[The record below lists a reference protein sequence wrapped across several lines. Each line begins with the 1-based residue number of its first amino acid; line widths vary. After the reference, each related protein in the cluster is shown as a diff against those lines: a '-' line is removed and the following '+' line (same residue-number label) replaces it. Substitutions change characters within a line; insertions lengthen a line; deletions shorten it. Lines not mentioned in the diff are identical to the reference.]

1 MRKHILLLFLFT
13 LCIVTVLP
21 SINFAED
28 YLVGDLPGEGQNVRE
43 PAVAGRFYPESEAEL
58 SKKINNYLDKAVI
71 ESLPGK
77 PVAIISPHAG
87 YQYSGAVAA
96 YGYKAIKDYGYKRVI
111 VLAPSHYSRY
121 RGASIL
127 DVEAYKT
134 PLGLV
139 KLNQGI
145 CNNLVNNPPFIGT
158 FKNAHKREHSLEV
171 QLPFLQTVLGDDFEL
186 IPVLISRLNSEEVDF
201 IADKLRPLI
210 DEDTLIVVSS
220 DFTHY
225 GHGYDYVPFKKDVEA
240 NIRKLDH
247 GAIERILALDLDGFF
262 RYKGATGITACGFM
276 PISVMMKILP
286 PNVQGKI
293 LKYDTSGN
301 ILGNFDSSV
310 SYASIVF
317 TRDIEPPDIIG
328 DSNGLNS
335 DEKLTLLEVARNTLE
350 YCVKEGKK
358 PHLNSGEYTLTQTL
372 KNKRGVFVTL
382 NKNGNLRG
390 CIGHIQPREQLFDA
404 VIDNTINSSMND
416 GRFRPVSEDELPDI
430 EIDISVL
437 SPIKKISGAEKFI
450 TGKHGIIIRLG
461 GMRAVFLPQVAT
473 EQGWNR
479 EETLAHLCNKAGLPS
494 YAWKDEEMEFFV
506 FTAEVFHENK
516 NLAMK

>member
-1 MRKHILLLFLFT
+1 MHKYLLLLSLSI
-13 LCIVTVLP
+13 LCIVFP
-21 SINFAED
+21 PINYAED

-43 PAVAGRFYPESEAEL
+43 PAVAGRFYPDSKTEL
-58 SKKINNYLDKAVI
+58 TKKINSYLDKALI

-96 YGYKAIKDYGYKRVI
+96 YGFKAIKDYKYKRVI
-111 VLAPSHYSRY
+111 ILAPSHYSRY

-127 DVEAYKT
+127 DVDAYKT

-139 KLNQGI
+139 NLNSGI

-247 GAIERILALDLDGFF
+247 GAIERILALDLEGFF

-286 PNVQGKI
+286 SNVQGKV
-293 LKYDTSGN
+293 LNYDTSGN
-301 ILGNFDSSV
+301 ILDDFNTSV
-310 SYASIVF
+310 SYASIIF

-335 DEKLTLLEVARNTLE
+335 DEKLTLLEVARKTLE
-350 YCVKEGKK
+350 SSVKEGKR
-358 PHLNSGEYTLTQTL
+358 PDLNSGEYTLSQTL

-437 SPIKKISGAEKFI
+437 SPIKQISGAEKFI

-473 EQGWNR
+473 EQGWDR

-506 FTAEVFHENK
+506 FTAEVFHEDK
-516 NLAMK
+516 SLAMR

>member
-1 MRKHILLLFLFT
+1 MHKYLLLLSLSI
-13 LCIVTVLP
+13 LCTVFP
-21 SINFAED
+21 SINYAED

-43 PAVAGRFYPESEAEL
+43 PAVAGRFYPDAKAEL
-58 SKKINNYLDKAVI
+58 SKKINNYLDKALI

-96 YGYKAIKDYGYKRVI
+96 YGFKAIKDYKYKRVI
-111 VLAPSHYSRY
+111 ILAPSHYSRY

-127 DVEAYKT
+127 DVDAYKT

-139 KLNQGI
+139 NLNSGI

-210 DEDTLIVVSS
+210 DENTLIVVSS

-286 PNVQGKI
+286 SNVQGKV
-293 LKYDTSGN
+293 LNYDTSGN
-301 ILGNFDSSV
+301 ILDDFNTSV

-335 DEKLTLLEVARNTLE
+335 DEKLTLLEVARKTLE
-350 YCVKEGKK
+350 SSVKEGKR
-358 PHLNSGEYTLTQTL
+358 PDLNSGEYTLSQTL

-450 TGKHGIIIRLG
+450 TGKHGIIICLG

-473 EQGWNR
+473 EQGWDR
-479 EETLAHLCNKAGLPS
+479 EETLAQLCNKAGLPS
-494 YAWKDEEMEFFV
+494 YAWKDDEMEFFV

>member
-1 MRKHILLLFLFT
+1 MRKYLLLFSFFIS
-13 LCIVTVLP
+13 CIIFP
-21 SINFAED
+21 SISNAED

-43 PAVAGRFYPESEAEL
+43 PAVAGRFYPDSEAEL
-58 SKKINNYLDKAVI
+58 SKKINNYLDKALI

-96 YGYKAIKDYGYKRVI
+96 YGYKAIKNHGYKRVI

-127 DVEAYKT
+127 DVDAYKT

-145 CNNLVNNPPFIGT
+145 CNNLINNPPFFGT
-158 FKNAHKREHSLEV
+158 FKNAHKREHSLET
-171 QLPFLQTVLGDDFEL
+171 QLPFLQVVLGDDFEL
-186 IPVLISRLNSEEVDF
+186 IPVLISRLNSEESDF

-225 GHGYDYVPFKKDVEA
+225 GYGYDYVPFKKDVEA
-240 NIRKLDH
+240 NLRKLDY
-247 GAIERILALDLDGFF
+247 GAIERILALDFDGFF
-262 RYKGATGITACGFM
+262 RYKRATGITACGFM
-276 PISVMMKILP
+276 PIALLMKLLP
-286 PNVQGKI
+286 SNVQGTM
-293 LKYDTSGN
+293 LKYETSGSIMGDFN
-301 ILGNFDSSV
+301 SSV

-317 TRDIEPPDIIG
+317 TRGNEPPDIIG
-328 DSNGLNS
+328 DNSGLNN
-335 DEKLTLLEVARNTLE
+335 DEKLTLLKLARDTLE
-350 YCVKEGKK
+350 GCVKEGKK
-358 PHLNSGEYTLTQTL
+358 PDLHSGEYTFSRNLYE
-372 KNKRGVFVTL
+372 KRGVFVTL

-390 CIGHIQPREQLFDA
+390 CIGHIQPREQLFNA
-404 VIDNTINSSMND
+404 VIDNAINSSMND
-416 GRFRPVSEDELPDI
+416 GRFRPVSEDELSDI

-437 SPIKKISGAEKFI
+437 SPIKKVSGADKFI
-450 TGKHGIIIRLG
+450 PGKHGIIIHMG

-473 EQGWNR
+473 EQGWDR

-494 YAWKDEEMEFFV
+494 YSWKDEEMEFFV
-506 FTAEVFHENK
+506 FTAEVFHEDTS
-516 NLAMK
+516 LAMK

>member
-1 MRKHILLLFLFT
+1 MHKYLLLLSLFVF
-13 LCIVTVLP
+13 CTVFP
-21 SINFAED
+21 STNYAED
-28 YLVGDLPGEGQNVRE
+28 YMFGDLPGEGLNVRE
-43 PAVAGRFYPESEAEL
+43 PAVAGRFYPESKAEL
-58 SKKINNYLDKAVI
+58 SKKINNYLDKALI

-77 PVAIISPHAG
+77 PVAIITPHAG

-96 YGYKAIKDYGYKRVI
+96 YGFKAIKGYKYKKVI
-111 VLAPSHYSRY
+111 LLAPSHYSRY

-127 DVEAYKT
+127 DVDAYKT

-145 CNNLVNNPPFIGT
+145 CNNLINNPPFIGT
-158 FKNAHKREHSLEV
+158 FKNAHKREHSLET

-186 IPVLISRLNSEEVDF
+186 IPLLISRLNNEEVDF

-210 DEDTLIVVSS
+210 DEDTLVVVSS

-240 NIRKLDH
+240 RLKRLDH
-247 GAIERILALDLDGFF
+247 GAFERILALDLDGFF

-286 PNVQGKI
+286 PDVQGKV
-293 LKYDTSGN
+293 LKYDTSGS
-301 ILGNFDSSV
+301 ILGNFESSV

-317 TRDIEPPDIIG
+317 TRDNEPPDIIG
-328 DSNGLNS
+328 DSTGLS
-335 DEKLTLLEVARNTLE
+335 HDEKLTLLEVARDTLE
-350 YCVKEGKK
+350 CCAKGKK
-358 PHLNSGEYTLTQTL
+358 PELDSEEYTLSQTL
-372 KNKRGVFVTL
+372 KEKRGVFVTL
-382 NKNGNLRG
+382 NKNGHLRG

-416 GRFRPVSEDELPDI
+416 GRFKPVSEDELSDI

-473 EQGWNR
+473 EQDWDR

-506 FTAEVFHENK
+506 FTAEVFHEDK
-516 NLAMK
+516 SLAMK

>member
-1 MRKHILLLFLFT
+1 MRKYLLLFSLFI
-13 LCIVTVLP
+13 LCTALP
-21 SINFAED
+21 SIIFAED
-28 YLVGDLPGEGQNVRE
+28 YLYGDLPGEGQDVRE
-43 PAVAGRFYPESEAEL
+43 PAVAGRFYPDAEAEL
-58 SKKINNYLDKAVI
+58 SKKINNYLDKALI
-71 ESLPGK
+71 EDLPGK

-96 YGYKAIKDYGYKRVI
+96 YSYKAIKDHGYKRVI

-139 KLNQGI
+139 RLNQGI
-145 CNNLVNNPPFIGT
+145 CNNLINNPPFFGT
-158 FKNAHKREHSLEV
+158 FKNAHKREHSLET
-171 QLPFLQTVLGDDFEL
+171 QLPFLQTVLGNDFEL
-186 IPVLISRLNSEEVDF
+186 IPVLVSRLNNEEFDF

-210 DEDTLIVVSS
+210 DENTLIVVSS

-225 GHGYDYVPFKKDVEA
+225 GYGYDYVPFRKDVEA
-240 NIRKLDH
+240 NLRKLDY
-247 GAIERILALDLDGFF
+247 GAFERIIALDFNGFF
-262 RYKGATGITACGFM
+262 QYKRATGITACGFM
-276 PISVMMKILP
+276 PIALLMKLLP
-286 PNVQGKI
+286 SDVQGKI
-293 LKYDTSGN
+293 LQYDTSGN

-317 TRDIEPPDIIG
+317 TRANEPPDIIG
-328 DSNGLNS
+328 NNTGLS
-335 DEKLTLLEVARNTLE
+335 HDEKLTLLEAARNTLE

-358 PHLNSGEYTLTQTL
+358 PDLNSEEYTLSQTL
-372 KNKRGVFVTL
+372 KKKRGVFVTL
-382 NKNGNLRG
+382 NKNGQLRG
-390 CIGHIQPREQLFDA
+390 CIGHIQPREQLFNA

-416 GRFRPVSEDELPDI
+416 GRFRPVSEDELSDI

-450 TGKHGIIIRLG
+450 IGKHGIIIHLG
-461 GMRAVFLPQVAT
+461 GKRAVFLPQVAT
-473 EQGWNR
+473 EQGWDR

-506 FTAEVFHENK
+506 FTAEVFHEDK
-516 NLAMK
+516 SLAMR

>member
-1 MRKHILLLFLFT
+1 MRKYLLLFSLFI
-13 LCIVTVLP
+13 LCIVFP
-21 SINFAED
+21 SINYAED
-28 YLVGDLPGEGQNVRE
+28 YLVSDLPGEGQNIRE

-58 SKKINNYLDKAVI
+58 SKKINNYLDKALI

-96 YGYKAIKDYGYKRVI
+96 YGYKAIKDYGYKKVI

-158 FKNAHKREHSLEV
+158 FKSAHKREHSLET

-186 IPVLISRLNSEEVDF
+186 IPLLVSRLNNEEVDF

-210 DEDTLIVVSS
+210 DEDTLVVVSS

-240 NIRKLDH
+240 NIKKLDH

-276 PISVMMKILP
+276 PISLMMKILP

-293 LKYDTSGN
+293 LKYDTSGS

-317 TRDIEPPDIIG
+317 TRGVEPPDIIG
-328 DSNGLNS
+328 GNS
-335 DEKLTLLEVARNTLE
+335 DLNNDEKTTLLKLARDTLE
-350 YCVKEGKK
+350 SCVKDGKK
-358 PHLNSGEYTLTQTL
+358 PDLSSGEYTFSNNL
-372 KNKRGVFVTL
+372 NEKRGVFVTL

-390 CIGHIQPREQLFDA
+390 CIGHIQPREQLFNA
-404 VIDNTINSSMND
+404 VIDNTMNSSMND
-416 GRFRPVSEDELPDI
+416 GRFRPVSERELSDI

-437 SPIKKISGAEKFI
+437 SPIEKISGADKFI
-450 TGKHGIIIRLG
+450 PGKHGIIIRLE

-494 YAWKDEEMEFFV
+494 YAWNDKEMEFFV
-506 FTAEVFHENK
+506 FTAEVFHEDNS
-516 NLAMK
+516 LAMK

>member
-1 MRKHILLLFLFT
+1 MRKYLLLLSLFIS
-13 LCIVTVLP
+13 CIIFP
-21 SINFAED
+21 SINYAED
-28 YLVGDLPGEGQNVRE
+28 YLVGDLPDEGQNVRE
-43 PAVAGRFYPESEAEL
+43 PAVAGRFYPDSKAEL
-58 SKKINNYLDKAVI
+58 SKKINNYLDKALI

-77 PVAIISPHAG
+77 PIAIIVPHAG

-96 YGYKAIKDYGYKRVI
+96 YGYKAIKDYKYKKVI

-127 DVEAYKT
+127 DVDAYKT

-139 KLNQGI
+139 KLNHGI
-145 CNNLVNNPPFIGT
+145 CNNLINNPPFIGT
-158 FKNAHKREHSLEV
+158 FKNAHKREHSLET

-186 IPVLISRLNSEEVDF
+186 IPLLISRLNNEEVDF

-210 DEDTLIVVSS
+210 DEDTLVVVSS

-240 NIRKLDH
+240 NLERLDH

-286 PNVQGKI
+286 PNVQGKM
-293 LKYDTSGN
+293 LKYDTSGS
-301 ILGNFDSSV
+301 ILGNFESSV

-328 DSNGLNS
+328 DSTGLS
-335 DEKLTLLEVARNTLE
+335 HDEKLTLLEVARDTLE
-350 YCVKEGKK
+350 CCAKGKK
-358 PHLNSGEYTLTQTL
+358 PELDSGEYTLSQTL
-372 KNKRGVFVTL
+372 KEKRGVFVTL
-382 NKNGNLRG
+382 NKNGHLRG
-390 CIGHIQPREQLFDA
+390 CIGHIQPMEQLFDA
-404 VIDNTINSSMND
+404 VIDNTINSSTND
-416 GRFRPVSEDELPDI
+416 GRFKPVSEDELPDI

-473 EQGWNR
+473 EQGWDR

-506 FTAEVFHENK
+506 FTAEVFHEDK
-516 NLAMK
+516 SLAMK

>member
-1 MRKHILLLFLFT
+1 MHKHLTILSLFIF
-13 LCIVTVLP
+13 CIVFP
-21 SINFAED
+21 SINYAED
-28 YLVGDLPGEGQNVRE
+28 YLFGDMHGEGQNVRE
-43 PAVAGRFYPESEAEL
+43 PAVAGRFYPESKAEL
-58 SKKINNYLDKAVI
+58 SKKINNYLDKALI

-77 PVAIISPHAG
+77 PIAIIVPHAG

-96 YGYKAIKDYGYKRVI
+96 YGYKAIKDYKYKKVI

-127 DVEAYKT
+127 DVDAYKT

-145 CNNLVNNPPFIGT
+145 CSNLVNNPPFIGT
-158 FKNAHKREHSLEV
+158 FKNAHKREHSLET

-186 IPVLISRLNSEEVDF
+186 IPILVSRLNNEEVDF

-210 DEDTLIVVSS
+210 DEDTLVVVSS

-240 NIRKLDH
+240 RLKRLDH
-247 GAIERILALDLDGFF
+247 GAFERILALDLDGFF

-286 PNVQGKI
+286 PNVQGKV
-293 LKYDTSGN
+293 LKYDTSGS
-301 ILGNFDSSV
+301 ILGDFSSSV

-317 TRDIEPPDIIG
+317 TRDVEPPDIIG
-328 DSNGLNS
+328 DSTGLS
-335 DEKLTLLEVARNTLE
+335 HDEKLTLLEVARDTLE
-350 YCVKEGKK
+350 CCVKEGRK
-358 PHLNSGEYTLTQTL
+358 PELNPGEYTFSQKL
-372 KNKRGVFVTL
+372 KEKRGVFVTL
-382 NKNGNLRG
+382 NKNGHLRG
-390 CIGHIQPREQLFDA
+390 CIGHIQPREQLFNA
-404 VIDNTINSSMND
+404 VIDNTINSSMKD
-416 GRFRPVSEDELPDI
+416 GRFRPVGEEELSDI

-437 SPIKKISGAEKFI
+437 SPIRKISGAEKFI
-450 TGKHGIIIRLG
+450 TGKHGIIISLG

-473 EQGWNR
+473 EQGWDR

-506 FTAEVFHENK
+506 FTAEVFHEDK
-516 NLAMK
+516 SLAMK

>member
-1 MRKHILLLFLFT
+1 MRKYLLLFSFFIS
-13 LCIVTVLP
+13 CIIFP
-21 SINFAED
+21 SISNAED

-43 PAVAGRFYPESEAEL
+43 SAVAGRFYPDSKAEL
-58 SKKINNYLDKAVI
+58 SKKINNYLDKALI

-96 YGYKAIKDYGYKRVI
+96 YGYKAIKNHGYKRVI

-127 DVEAYKT
+127 DVDAYKT

-145 CNNLVNNPPFIGT
+145 CNNLINNPPFFGT
-158 FKNAHKREHSLEV
+158 FKNAHKREHSLET
-171 QLPFLQTVLGDDFEL
+171 QLPFLQVVLGDDFEL
-186 IPVLISRLNSEEVDF
+186 IPVLISRLNNEEFDF

-225 GHGYDYVPFKKDVEA
+225 GYGYDYVPFKKDVEA
-240 NIRKLDH
+240 NLRRLDY
-247 GAIERILALDLDGFF
+247 GAFERILALDFDGFF
-262 RYKGATGITACGFM
+262 RYKRATGITACGFM
-276 PISVMMKILP
+276 PIALLMKLLP
-286 PNVQGKI
+286 SNVQGKI
-293 LKYDTSGN
+293 LKYETSGSIMGDFN
-301 ILGNFDSSV
+301 SSV

-317 TRDIEPPDIIG
+317 TRGNEPPDIIG
-328 DSNGLNS
+328 DNSGLNN
-335 DEKLTLLEVARNTLE
+335 DEKLTLLKLARDTLE
-350 YCVKEGKK
+350 CCVKEGKK
-358 PHLNSGEYTLTQTL
+358 PDLNSGEYTFSRNLYE
-372 KNKRGVFVTL
+372 KRGVFVTL

-390 CIGHIQPREQLFDA
+390 CIGHIQPREQLFNA
-404 VIDNTINSSMND
+404 VIDNAINSSMND

-437 SPIKKISGAEKFI
+437 SPIKKVSGADKFI
-450 TGKHGIIIRLG
+450 PGKHGVIIHMG

-473 EQGWNR
+473 EQGWDR

-494 YAWKDEEMEFFV
+494 YAWKDEKMEFFV
-506 FTAEVFHENK
+506 FTAEVFHEDK
-516 NLAMK
+516 SLAMK